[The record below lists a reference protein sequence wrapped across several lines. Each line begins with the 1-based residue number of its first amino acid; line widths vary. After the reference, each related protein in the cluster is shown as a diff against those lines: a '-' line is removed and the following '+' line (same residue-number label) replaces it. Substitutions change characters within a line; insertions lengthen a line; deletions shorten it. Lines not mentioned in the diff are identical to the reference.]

1 MLLKTLDWFG
11 KLVGLELTMLRVS
24 LFGRSGVKN
33 VAKSSR
39 VFLIVQ
45 FYLTSKVTR
54 FTCPLHK
61 RSFVR
66 WLIVR
71 VGPTNFTRP
80 TDYNLICGSPDLI
93 T

>member
-39 VFLIVQ
+39 VFLNSAVLSY
-45 FYLTSKVTR
+45 F
-54 FTCPLHK
+54 
-61 RSFVR
+61 
-66 WLIVR
+66 
-71 VGPTNFTRP
+71 
-80 TDYNLICGSPDLI
+80 
-93 T
+93 